1 VETHILFYDYV
12 DDLLERRAP
21 FREAHLEAIRGG
33 RERGQITL
41 AGAIGDPPHGGVI
54 VFQGVSPQEID
65 AYARRDPYMEAGLIR
80 DYRIE
85 RWNLV

>member
-1 VETHILFYDYV
+1 METHILIYDYV

-21 FREAHLEAIRGG
+21 FREAHLEAIRSA
-33 RERGQITL
+33 RERGQLTL
-41 AGAIGDPPHGGVI
+41 AGAVGDPPHGGML
-54 VFQGVSPQEID
+54 VFQGVSPEEID
-65 AYARRDPYMEAGLIR
+65 AYARRDPYMEAGLIQ

>member
-21 FREAHLEAIRGG
+21 FREAHLQAIRSAREGG
-33 RERGQITL
+33 QVTL

-54 VFQGVSPQEID
+54 VFQGVSPEEID
-65 AYARRDPYMEAGLIR
+65 AFARRDAYMQAGLIR

-85 RWNLV
+85 PWNLV

>member
-1 VETHILFYDYV
+1 METHILFYDYV

-21 FREAHLEAIRGG
+21 FREAHLAAIRAA
-33 RERGQITL
+33 RERGEVGL

-54 VFQGVSPQEID
+54 VFQGVSPEEID
-65 AYARRDPYMEAGLIR
+65 AFARQDAYMEAGLIR